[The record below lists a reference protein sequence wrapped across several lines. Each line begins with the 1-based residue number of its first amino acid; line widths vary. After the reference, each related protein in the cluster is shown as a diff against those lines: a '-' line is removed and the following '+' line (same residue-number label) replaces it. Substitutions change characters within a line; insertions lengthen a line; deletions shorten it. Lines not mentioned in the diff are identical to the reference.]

1 MGACCSSS
9 ADQYEPGKQ
18 QSGGSSSAQRHHHH
32 KGQKQEAQKT
42 PDFGLGEDFEVIRLL
57 GTGGEGETWLC
68 IDQRTKREVAIKLVR
83 RPIPRSITQI
93 IQREIKI
100 LADLGDGHLNIVH
113 ADEVLLT
120 KTHIGLV
127 MEYVAGGCKRLQET
141 APAAVAAVVEL
152 QAAVAATEDSR

>member
-1 MGACCSSS
+1 MGSCCSTP
-9 ADQYEPGKQ
+9 ADNYEPGNRAASA
-18 QSGGSSSAQRHHHH
+18 SGGHDARKH
-32 KGQKQEAQKT
+32 KHVEQNKQ
-42 PDFGLGEDFEVIRLL
+42 PDFGLGTDFEVLRLL

-68 IDQRTKREVAIKLVR
+68 IDQRTKQEVAIKLVR

-120 KTHIGLV
+120 RSHVGLV
-127 MEYVAGGCKRLQET
+127 MEYVAGMLGH
-141 APAAVAAVVEL
+141 
-152 QAAVAATEDSR
+152 S